1 FCLADDEA
9 RDEIKLELGLQLYE
23 ASPDGACMFR
33 CFLAA
38 ITRNP
43 TWLSSHNVSREKL
56 VHALEKTGF
65 CGDVRMAIARSLQ
78 LALTATRAVNI
89 ADHPLLAFG
98 FDVNSLQRLSSLLEP
113 LANLEAA
120 DAIYQNT
127 IAGGQFSLWETQ
139 SIRRHLALVAPQI
152 VTLLSKKQL
161 TEFAEYLTN
170 LIACCVIEQLNIPIN
185 NQLPV
190 RLQADGLHYNLVA
203 GENFFHRSHQA
214 DDIKVISV
222 TDEILAILNQM
233 VPPKDLRLKTY
244 QVDNDKGAY
253 PLFRVLLAGITQ
265 ESFWLS
271 HGCSTELLQDVT
283 RQLDWTNGQLQAAAA
298 ITASLAANPANLNAT
313 QEQLQKLGFLEHEQG
328 ELLQLLTNLQSLGFD
343 AQLWAENGLDQAIWE
358 KDSLRQQLFK
368 GVNDAER
375 GRLRRMFD
383 IRFDR
388 FFDWFGSL
396 IQQQFLNQLG
406 VVYNQPERV
415 HINVESKKPAL
426 RAPEDFFCTTAD
438 APRKNHLLLRCSK
451 KYHAQLVA
459 ALTAISEPSREPL
472 IAGLNQR
479 WGPQQQDESCDEDNK
494 EDDIAALF
502 TEDYSKSYEAFVKNI
517 AGFNMQE
524 EMRNNASS
532 PLIST
537 SQAIEAL
544 GHLAGDAANCLN
556 STIAEHY
563 NYQLKPHTNPNGR
576 TFASFMDEFTAKA
589 HKGFT
594 NFFEQFT
601 DADIA
606 KEVERLT
613 P

>member
-1 FCLADDEA
+1 
-9 RDEIKLELGLQLYE
+9 
-23 ASPDGACMFR
+23 
-33 CFLAA
+33 
-38 ITRNP
+38 
-43 TWLSSHNVSREKL
+43 
-56 VHALEKTGF
+56 
-65 CGDVRMAIARSLQ
+65 
-78 LALTATRAVNI
+78 
-89 ADHPLLAFG
+89 
-98 FDVNSLQRLSSLLEP
+98 
-113 LANLEAA
+113 
-120 DAIYQNT
+120 
-127 IAGGQFSLWETQ
+127 
-139 SIRRHLALVAPQI
+139 
-152 VTLLSKKQL
+152 
-161 TEFAEYLTN
+161 
-170 LIACCVIEQLNIPIN
+170 
-185 NQLPV
+185 
-190 RLQADGLHYNLVA
+190 
-203 GENFFHRSHQA
+203 
-214 DDIKVISV
+214 
-222 TDEILAILNQM
+222 
-233 VPPKDLRLKTY
+233 TY
-244 QVDNDKGAY
+244 QADNDKDAY
-253 PLFRVLLAGITQ
+253 LLFRVLLAGITQ

-283 RQLDWTNGQLQAAAA
+283 RQLDWTNGQLQAATA
-298 ITASLAANPANLNAT
+298 IATSLAANPASLNAT

-328 ELLQLLTNLQSLGFD
+328 ELLQLLTNLQCLGFD
-343 AQLWAENGLDQAIWE
+343 AQLWAENGLNQAIWE
-358 KDSLRQQLFK
+358 KNSLRQQLFK

-388 FFDWFGSL
+388 FFDWLGSL
-396 IQQQFLNQLG
+396 MQQQFLNQLG

-415 HINVESKKPAL
+415 HINVESKKPTL

-438 APRKNHLLLRCSK
+438 APRKNYLLLRCSK

-459 ALTAISEPSREPL
+459 ALTAISEPSRDPL

-479 WGPQQQDESCDEDNK
+479 WGPQQQDESCDEENNK
-494 EDDIAALF
+494 EDDIAAVF

-532 PLIST
+532 PLISP

-594 NFFEQFT
+594 DFFEQFT

-613 P
+613 PQEAAKLDVKLAEDLERFLRKNGDLEQDNQAIIDNLKSAGSAAQRDLRRFGFSCEGVAPTLEQLQAVAYKRAEELAQNKKMAHLKQQLPRFPEWLLGENSSSYKDKQG